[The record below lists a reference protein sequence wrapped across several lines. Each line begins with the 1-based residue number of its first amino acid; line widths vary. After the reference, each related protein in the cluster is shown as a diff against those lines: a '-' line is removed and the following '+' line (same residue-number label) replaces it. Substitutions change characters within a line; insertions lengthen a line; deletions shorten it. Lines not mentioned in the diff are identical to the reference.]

1 MALVLQPAVKI
12 LKPLK
17 MLLYGPTN
25 SGKTLG
31 ALKLALGFIMQKR
44 GCTEIEAYKHILL
57 IDTEYQRGALYSKL
71 GPYNYISI
79 TAPYDTTK
87 LTKIILEA
95 NSIDQIDVI
104 IGDSLTHFWVKE
116 GGILDKKAQK
126 DKLGG
131 NTYTNWLELTT
142 VFNNM
147 LDIILAS
154 PKIFIGTAR
163 AVSDTVLVEDAKGK
177 MKPKT
182 FGLKP
187 EIRAGTEYEFDIVFS
202 IDKNTHTLITEKG
215 VPGLAPTFDI
225 ATPEVG
231 QHIYDLFVADRVL
244 QTRTVDEIQNNIRTL
259 AVKHNLI
266 TFVQLNLSGKKLD
279 DLTEDELIKLE
290 NEMLQE
296 IKNKQIKRG

>member
-25 SGKTLG
+25 SGKTLS

-44 GCTEIEAYKHILL
+44 GCTEAEAYKHILL

-71 GPYNYISI
+71 GPYNYVSI

-95 NSIDQIDVI
+95 DSIDQIDVI

-116 GGILDKKAQK
+116 GGILDKKTQK

-131 NTYTNWLELTT
+131 NTYTNWLEFTAI
-142 VFNNM
+142 FNNM
-147 LDIILAS
+147 LDVILAS

-163 AVSDTVLVEDAKGK
+163 AVSDTVLVEDDKGK

-187 EIRAGTEYEFDIVFS
+187 EIRAGIEYEFDIVFS

-215 VPGLAPTFDI
+215 VPGLAPMFDI

-231 QHIYDLFVADRVL
+231 QHIYDLFVADGVL
-244 QTRTVDEIQNNIRTL
+244 PTRTIDDIQNNIRAL
-259 AVKHNLI
+259 SVKHNLI
-266 TFVQLNLSGKKLD
+266 TFVQLKLSGRKLD
-279 DLTEDELIKLE
+279 ELTEDELIQLE